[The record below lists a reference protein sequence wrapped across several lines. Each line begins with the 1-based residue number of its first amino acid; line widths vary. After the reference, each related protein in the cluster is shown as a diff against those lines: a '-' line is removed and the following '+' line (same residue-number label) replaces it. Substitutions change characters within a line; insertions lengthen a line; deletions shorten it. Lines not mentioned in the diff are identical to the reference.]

1 MCPFGGLLSGYLLD
15 KVGRKKTLYFINI
28 ISIVSWAIMSFASR
42 TDSATLFIQL
52 IVARIIIGTYVCVRV
67 SQPSAV
73 LSAFFAV
80 RRSIYCLLT
89 PQKNIMA
96 ITNDTVL
103 FVVVVCLFFPLPQSD
118 RHCDRLI

>member
-52 IVARIIIGTYVCVRV
+52 IVARIIIGTYVCVCHNCRQFYLLSLPSVAV
-67 SQPSAV
+67 SIAS
-73 LSAFFAV
+73 
-80 RRSIYCLLT
+80 
-89 PQKNIMA
+89 
-96 ITNDTVL
+96 
-103 FVVVVCLFFPLPQSD
+103 
-118 RHCDRLI
+118 